1 MRSDRADGARLGAAF
16 APGHVTGIF
25 APSLEA
31 RDPRGRGSVGAGLV
45 LPLGVRATARW
56 TPGGASRLTLASDLG
71 TALPISEEVG
81 RRLLA
86 GSKGHLEVV
95 LVHELP
101 VGRGLGMSAAG
112 ALATA
117 LAASRALGRSHAH
130 AVEVAHL
137 ADLYGGGGL
146 GGVAAIMGGGLE
158 VRLRAGLPPRG
169 IVRHRPF
176 PAPVFVAMLGAPL
189 LSRPLLQSE
198 GFRERTLRAARSGLE
213 SVARAPT
220 PETFLTASEEFT
232 DALRLASPSLRR
244 LIHALRESGARAAQ
258 AMLGRT
264 VFAVAP
270 TPAVRRRLV
279 RALQRARLPALEL
292 RVSIAGARPTRLRRT
307 NPLAARGKGL

>member
-1 MRSDRADGARLGAAF
+1 MRSDGPDDVRLSAAF

-45 LPLGVRATARW
+45 LPLGVRASARW

-71 TALPISEEVG
+71 TPLPISEEVG
-81 RRLLA
+81 RRLLSGA
-86 GSKGHLEVV
+86 EGHLEVF

-117 LAASRALGRSHAH
+117 LVAAQALGRPRAH

-146 GGVAAIMGGGLE
+146 GGVGAILGGGLE
-158 VRLRAGLPPRG
+158 LRLRAGLPPRG

-176 PAPVFVAMLGAPL
+176 PFPVWVATLGAPL

-198 GFRERTLRAARSGLE
+198 GFRERTLRAAGSGLE
-213 SVARAPT
+213 AVARAPT
-220 PETFLTASEEFT
+220 PESFLSSSEEFT
-232 DALRLASPSLRR
+232 DALRLASPPIRR
-244 LIHALRESGARAAQ
+244 LIRGLRATGARAAQ

-264 VFAVAP
+264 IFAVAP

-279 RALQRARLPALEL
+279 RALQQARLHALEL
-292 RVSIAGARPTRLRRT
+292 RVPLAGARPTRVRRSI
-307 NPLAARGKGL
+307 PRPRRGKGL